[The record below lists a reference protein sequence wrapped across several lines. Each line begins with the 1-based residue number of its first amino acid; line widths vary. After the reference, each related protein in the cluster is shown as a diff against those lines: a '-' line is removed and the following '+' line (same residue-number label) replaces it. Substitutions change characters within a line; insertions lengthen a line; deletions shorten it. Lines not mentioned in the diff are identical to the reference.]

1 MNPDNTLK
9 LLALDGGEKGE
20 EEGTLAGSGEGS
32 TEGPKTIT
40 VTIGNTAYE
49 VPDTPEAQ
57 RLVRDY
63 QGNLKGMSEAQ
74 QKAANLQK
82 IVEEI
87 KASPEEEE
95 GVKSPEISLPERDR
109 RTLEEAKRLG
119 LATREEFAQALK
131 QVKKEAKA
139 EARQEIETER
149 VQNLLSE
156 VLTGCEKD
164 TENYAN
170 FNKEEVTRHMWQ
182 DLGILHPGRTKEEI
196 KERITLAYNHLGLGQ
211 KEEKEKKSPVHQERS
226 GIKTEKGTPP
236 PEPLPKNDDEL
247 QKRLSERA
255 REIFTG
261 GGET

>member
-20 EEGTLAGSGEGS
+20 EEGTLAGSGEGF
-32 TEGPKTIT
+32 TEGPKTIE
-40 VTIGNTAYE
+40 VVIGNATYE
-49 VPDTPEAQ
+49 VPDTPESQ

-63 QGNLKGMSEAQ
+63 EGNIKGMNEAQ

-82 IVEEI
+82 IIDEI
-87 KASPEEEE
+87 EASPEEEPE
-95 GVKSPEISLPERDR
+95 KSPETSLSEADE
-109 RTLEEAKRLG
+109 RTLEEVKRLG
-119 LATREEFAQALK
+119 LVTRDELQK
-131 QVKKEAKA
+131 IKGEAKA

-164 TENYAN
+164 TENYPN
-170 FNKEEVTRHMWQ
+170 FNKEEITRHMWQ
-182 DLGILHPGRTKEEI
+182 DLGILHPGGTKEII
-196 KERITLAYNHLGLGQ
+196 KTRVTLAYNHLGLGQ
-211 KEEKEKKSPVHQERS
+211 KETKEKKSPVHQERS